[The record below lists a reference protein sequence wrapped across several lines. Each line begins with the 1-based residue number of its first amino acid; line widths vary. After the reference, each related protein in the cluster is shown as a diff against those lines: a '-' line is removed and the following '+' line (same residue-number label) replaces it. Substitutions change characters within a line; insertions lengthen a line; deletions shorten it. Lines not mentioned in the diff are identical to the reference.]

1 MTSFMVCNHFLGFRF
16 RVSSLLFQT
25 NHQTIDSAVN
35 FIPTNRSLT
44 LTGSRN
50 GSFVHEI
57 LQLGTGIS
65 WCSATDSFKIDIRL
79 QGLATGMHT
88 KNSLTT
94 LEVKNIN
101 TICCCDGDDT
111 RVSIETIHLN
121 QNLVNG
127 LFTFIVTSSLAT
139 STLASYSINLINK
152 DNARGILIGLSKDV
166 TDTGSSHT
174 NKHLH
179 KFRTTDGDEWDSGFT
194 GNSLGQ
200 KSLTSTRRSIKD
212 DTTRD
217 AASIPC

>member
-50 GSFVHEI
+50 GSFVREI
-57 LQLGTGIS
+57 LQPGTGIS

-94 LEVKNIN
+94 LEVRKINSNLSIKSSRSQQGSIKNIN

-121 QNLVNG
+121 
-127 LFTFIVTSSLAT
+127 
-139 STLASYSINLINK
+139 NK
-152 DNARGILIGLSKDV
+152 DNARGILLGLSKDV

-179 KFRTTDGDEWDSGFT
+179 KFRTTDGNEWYPGFT

-217 AASIPC
+217 AAPM